1 MSGRLHDGAC
11 PVSGAIRD
19 HTRTPWRC
27 QVLRQQ
33 CTRFSEELLVQ
44 KINNG
49 QVLLRFIS
57 SWFMLVNTTV
67 IIARHIWSKNGAKK
81 ETTMESG
88 ETRLSR
94 FWVCSKL
101 GESNSFDN
109 EPPCRP
115 SDASL
120 SSQRAKLKLA
130 PWARQGS
137 RSSWSLDTS
146 CGWGGSCLAGRYQY
160 SYDTKMI
167 PLDTT
172 QYIFKAK
179 LAPCARQGSRRSW
192 SLDNHNSEANL
203 WLIGGF
209 HCIVEQKPSSERQT
223 ALLMSE
229 ILTVY
234 WNTKVLPWCPNRRF
248 MFLKSSCSQYD
259 DNDDSYKELVLR
271 LSRSWA
277 DEFRST
283 LLLTCPCDLVIAFLC
298 QHHSKGFC
306 FAV

>member
-44 KINNG
+44 KINNL
-49 QVLLRFIS
+49 QVLVRFVS
-57 SWFMLVNTTV
+57 SWFMQVNTPVVSHRCLTYLG
-67 IIARHIWSKNGAKK
+67 IEWSQK
-81 ETTMESG
+81 EITMESG

-120 SSQRAKLKLA
+120 SSQQAKLKLA

-146 CGWGGSCLAGRYQY
+146 CGWGV
-160 SYDTKMI
+160 D
-167 PLDTT
+167 
-172 QYIFKAK
+172 
-179 LAPCARQGSRRSW
+179 
-192 SLDNHNSEANL
+192 
-203 WLIGGF
+203 
-209 HCIVEQKPSSERQT
+209 V
-223 ALLMSE
+223 
-229 ILTVY
+229 
-234 WNTKVLPWCPNRRF
+234 
-248 MFLKSSCSQYD
+248 
-259 DNDDSYKELVLR
+259 
-271 LSRSWA
+271 
-277 DEFRST
+277 
-283 LLLTCPCDLVIAFLC
+283 
-298 QHHSKGFC
+298 
-306 FAV
+306 

>member
-11 PVSGAIRD
+11 PVSRAIRD

-81 ETTMESG
+81 EITLESWETMP
-88 ETRLSR
+88 SR

-101 GESNSFDN
+101 GESNGFDN

-120 SSQRAKLKLA
+120 SSQQAKLKLA

-146 CGWGGSCLAGRYQY
+146 CGWG
-160 SYDTKMI
+160 
-167 PLDTT
+167 
-172 QYIFKAK
+172 
-179 LAPCARQGSRRSW
+179 
-192 SLDNHNSEANL
+192 
-203 WLIGGF
+203 
-209 HCIVEQKPSSERQT
+209 V
-223 ALLMSE
+223 
-229 ILTVY
+229 V
-234 WNTKVLPWCPNRRF
+234 V
-248 MFLKSSCSQYD
+248 
-259 DNDDSYKELVLR
+259 
-271 LSRSWA
+271 
-277 DEFRST
+277 
-283 LLLTCPCDLVIAFLC
+283 
-298 QHHSKGFC
+298 
-306 FAV
+306 

>member
-67 IIARHIWSKNGAKK
+67 IIAWYIWSKNGAKK
-81 ETTMESG
+81 EITLESWETMP
-88 ETRLSR
+88 SR

-101 GESNSFDN
+101 GESNGFDN

-120 SSQRAKLKLA
+120 SSQQAKLKLA

-137 RSSWSLDTS
+137 RSSWSLDTT
-146 CGWGGSCLAGRYQY
+146 CGWG
-160 SYDTKMI
+160 
-167 PLDTT
+167 
-172 QYIFKAK
+172 
-179 LAPCARQGSRRSW
+179 
-192 SLDNHNSEANL
+192 
-203 WLIGGF
+203 
-209 HCIVEQKPSSERQT
+209 V
-223 ALLMSE
+223 
-229 ILTVY
+229 V
-234 WNTKVLPWCPNRRF
+234 V
-248 MFLKSSCSQYD
+248 
-259 DNDDSYKELVLR
+259 
-271 LSRSWA
+271 
-277 DEFRST
+277 
-283 LLLTCPCDLVIAFLC
+283 
-298 QHHSKGFC
+298 
-306 FAV
+306 